1 MKKIVSVCLICLIIL
16 VSFVPVSATNELKL
30 NSPYAYLFDRQTN
43 MVYINQKSEERIY
56 PASMTKILTVSL
68 ALQKID
74 NLQKKVTITS
84 IDLKGLAQM
93 GASVAG
99 FYEGEVVTYEDL
111 LYGALLPSGA
121 DACNALARLTYGSQ
135 DQFVKAI
142 NEYVSHLGLKNTHFM
157 NVTGLHDDQHYTTVK
172 EMAMILNE
180 ALKQEEFVK
189 VFNART
195 HTSSQKN
202 HTWLSSLQRGKE
214 MKHLDIRHID
224 GAKSGFT
231 DEAGV
236 TLASTMTIHGHQCIL
251 VTAKAT
257 GQYSQNHIKD
267 AIMVY
272 SYMNQHYQN
281 LRLYKKNED
290 IQDYWVLKTFDGI
303 YHYVASQDISVLI
316 SKDIPYQD
324 VEIKKETS
332 FLQEAP
338 LKQGKQLGVIQA
350 VYQEK
355 ILYEYPIVMEQ
366 TIESSTLAIVLHYT
380 LLLGV
385 PFMLIVGI
393 ICFVK
398 KKKR

>member
-1 MKKIVSVCLICLIIL
+1 MKKIVSVCLICLIML

-135 DQFVKAI
+135 DQFVKAM
-142 NEYVSHLGLKNTHFM
+142 NECVSHLGLKNTHFM

-195 HTSSQKN
+195 HISSQKN

-214 MKHLDIRHID
+214 MKNLDIRHID

-236 TLASTMTIHGHQCIL
+236 TLASTMTIQGHQCIL

-272 SYMNQHYQN
+272 SYMNQHYQS

-385 PFMLIVGI
+385 PFILVVGI